1 MNTKI
6 GAAFIHSLT
15 RCHDTLLFPIAVHT
29 LAELFNISWG
39 KISRDKTSH
48 YKDFFFRLKT
58 CQMKNSNSKKKV
70 KIRIR
75 RKTGA
80 KTDIYLHKGFR
91 RYFAAAYEQMSH

>member
-1 MNTKI
+1 MSTKI

-15 RCHDTLLFPIAVHT
+15 GCHDTLLFPIAVHT
-29 LAELFNISWG
+29 LAKLFNISWG
-39 KISRDKTSH
+39 KMSRDKTSH
-48 YKDFFFRLKT
+48 HKDFFFDWKFIKLKIAT
-58 CQMKNSNSKKKV
+58 EKKM

-91 RYFAAAYEQMSH
+91 RYFAAAYEQISH

>member
-39 KISRDKTSH
+39 KKQNIALQG
-48 YKDFFFRLKT
+48 FFFRLKT
-58 CQMKNSNSKKKV
+58 CQMKNSNSKKKKM